1 MGEPTERLRPRGMD
15 GDWTKRKRF
24 CPLRQP
30 ELGEDAFAQ
39 AISGAG
45 QCRNILLGSFEVC

>member
-1 MGEPTERLRPRGMD
+1 MD

-24 CPLRQP
+24 WPLRQP
-30 ELGEDAFAQ
+30 ELAEELAEDAFAR

-45 QCRNILLGSFEVC
+45 RCRNILLGSFEVC

>member
-1 MGEPTERLRPRGMD
+1 MD

-30 ELGEDAFAQ
+30 ELAEDAFAQ